1 MIKRFF
7 ALSAATLITS
17 FALSAQQYNDGL
29 IEKTIA
35 LIGNDAVML
44 SDIESEVQMMRANG
58 LVADRNARCDLF
70 EEILINKLFLTQARL
85 DSLMV
90 TPPEIQDNL
99 TQRIAS
105 ITTQLGGEKA
115 MEEYFNKSRYDLEN
129 LWRIQI
135 EEQLLT
141 QKMQQDVI
149 SKIPKLTPRDIKK
162 FAEETDP
169 QELPIIPDQYKLSQI
184 VVYPDKDSA
193 ATIVKEKLLE
203 IRERIVNGE
212 RFSSLARLYS
222 QDPGSA
228 IRGGELG
235 MANKTIYWPAFS
247 NAAMALKINQVSP
260 IIETPDGFHIIQ
272 MIEKEGDMFNARHI
286 LIKPEYTSNDRI
298 KSFARLDSVKTLIVD
313 DSVMTFEQAAWAI
326 SEDFKT
332 RTNGGVMVDENTGSA
347 VFEKDQLKPNDYN
360 ILKDMKVG
368 EISDPFESV
377 DNEGRGNTIYKII
390 KLDEIIP
397 SHVASYETD
406 YNSLVDMANN
416 KNANTA
422 IDKFIAEKQ
431 KSTYIVLDPLF
442 STCEFSRD
450 GWIK

>member
-431 KSTYIVLDPLF
+431 KSTYIVIDPLF